1 MKFLIAGLGSIGR
14 RHFRN
19 LISLGER
26 DIVLLRT
33 RKGTLPDNELA
44 GFPVETDLSEALKK
58 HTPDAVIVANPTS
71 MHLDVA
77 IPAAEAG
84 CDILLE
90 KPVSHSFERLDDLQK
105 AAEKS
110 GSRILVGFQF
120 RYHPTLNKARELI
133 RSGTLGRVLTVRAHW
148 GEYLPQW
155 HPWEDYRQSY
165 AARAELGGGV
175 IVTLTHPLDYLRYL
189 LGEVESVWSFNGH
202 ISPLE
207 IDVEDV
213 AEIGL
218 RFADG
223 AVGGVHVNYFQR
235 PPVHRLEIAGTAGT
249 LRWDNAD
256 GILHLYKMPA
266 SFGSYADQPP
276 APVIEVF
283 APPEGFERNQLFVAQ
298 TRHFIEVVRGEPPA
312 GMISEPVCTLE
323 DGAMALRLALA
334 AYESQRTGCVVKID
348 LHDLHR
354 SS

>member
-19 LISLGER
+19 LMALGQKE
-26 DIVLLRT
+26 IILLRT
-33 RKGTLPDNELA
+33 RKSTLPDDELA
-44 GFPVETDLSEALKK
+44 GYPVETDLQEALKTYK
-58 HTPDAVIVANPTS
+58 PDAVVVANPTS
-71 MHLDVA
+71 MHLEVA

-84 CDILLE
+84 CHILLE
-90 KPVSHSFERLDDLQK
+90 KPVSHSLERLDILQTT
-105 AAEKS
+105 AAKS
-110 GSRILVGFQF
+110 GSKILVGFQF

-133 RSGTLGRVLTVRAHW
+133 QSNALGQILTVHAHW

-189 LGEVESVWSFNGH
+189 LGEVESLWSFNEH
-202 ISPLE
+202 ISPLAL
-207 IDVEDV
+207 DVEDV

-218 RFADG
+218 RFANG

-235 PPVHRLEIAGTAGT
+235 PPVHRLEIVGTNGT

-266 SFGSYADQPP
+266 AFASFSDTPP
-276 APVIEVF
+276 APVLEVF
-283 APPEGFERNQLFVAQ
+283 SPPEGFERNQLFVAQ
-298 TRHFIEVVRGEPPA
+298 TRHFIEIVRREA
-312 GMISEPVCTLE
+312 EPVCRLE
-323 DGAMALRLALA
+323 DGVMALQLALA
-334 AYESQRTGCVVKID
+334 AYESQKVGRTVNVVQS
-348 LHDLHR
+348 L
-354 SS
+354 

>member
-1 MKFLIAGLGSIGR
+1 MKILIAGLGSIGR

-19 LISLGER
+19 LVALGET

-33 RKGTLPDNELA
+33 RKSTLPDDELA
-44 GFPVETDLSEALKK
+44 GYPVETDLAEALKR
-58 HTPDAVIVANPTS
+58 HQPEAVVVANPTS
-71 MHLDVA
+71 MHLEVA

-84 CDILLE
+84 CHILLE
-90 KPVSHSFERLDDLQK
+90 KPVSHSLEGLDLLQQ
-105 AAEKS
+105 AAAKS

-133 RSGTLGRVLTVRAHW
+133 QAGTIGRVLTVHAHW
-148 GEYLPQW
+148 GEYLPNW

-189 LGEVESVWSFNGH
+189 LGDVSMLWSFNGR

-207 IDVEDV
+207 VDVEDA

-218 RFADG
+218 RFANG

-235 PPVHRLEIAGTAGT
+235 PPIHKLEIVGTQGT

-256 GILHLYKMPA
+256 GVLHLLRMPA
-266 SFGSYADQPP
+266 EFGTWDANPP
-276 APVIEVF
+276 AAVVEQLPL
-283 APPEGFERNQLFVAQ
+283 PEGFDRNHLFVAQ
-298 TRHFIEVVRGEPPA
+298 TKHFLDVVRGAQP
-312 GMISEPVCTLE
+312 ICDLN
-323 DGAMALRLALA
+323 DGIQALKLALGA
-334 AYESQRTGCVVKID
+334 KESQRTG
-348 LHDLHR
+348 R
-354 SS
+354 SVML